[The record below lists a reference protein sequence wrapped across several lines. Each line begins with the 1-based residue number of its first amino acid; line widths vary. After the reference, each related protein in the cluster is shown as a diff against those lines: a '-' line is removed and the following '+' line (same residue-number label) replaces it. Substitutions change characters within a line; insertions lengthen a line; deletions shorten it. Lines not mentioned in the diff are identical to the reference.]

1 MDFRLDDS
9 FVLEA
14 SHGKAVRLKAGQHL
28 KITNPH
34 GTQAVDFWCFVDGD
48 LTEYLSM
55 DNFRSF
61 NSTVIATKDTDLVS
75 NHRRPLVT
83 IVEDTSTGKHDTLL
97 CACNADIYRQLGVE
111 GYHRSCA
118 DNFHEALGELSLK
131 VPFTPSPVNLFMSV
145 HVEPDGTI
153 QRLLPVSGPGAYVVL
168 RAEVDAVLI
177 FSNCPQD
184 VTTINGPD
192 RTPRDCLVEVQS
204 PVAETA

>member
-1 MDFRLDDS
+1 MELRLDDS
-9 FVLEA
+9 FVLAA
-14 SHGKAVRLKAGQHL
+14 SHGKAVRLKQGQQL
-28 KITNPH
+28 KVINPF

-61 NSTVIATKDTDLVS
+61 NSTVIASKDTALVS

-118 DNFHEALGELSLK
+118 DNFHEALGELSLQ
-131 VPFTPSPVNLFMSV
+131 VPFTPAPVNLFMSV
-145 HVEPDGTI
+145 RVEPDGTI
-153 QRLLPVSGPGAYVVL
+153 ERLLPVSEPGAYVVL
-168 RAEVDAVLI
+168 RAEVDAVLV

-192 RTPRDCLVEVQS
+192 RTPRDCRVEVFS
-204 PVAETA
+204 PAAGSA